1 MKTKPTG
8 LRFSKGIEFKDY
20 EVKQTPNGSQ
30 GTVEGYAAVF
40 NNIDRVGDVIVQ
52 GAFKRTIEE
61 QKGKFPILSHHNQ
74 QKQIGWNIE
83 AKEDENGLFV
93 VGKFDIQH
101 NTMAMEHFSLIQMA
115 KEVGAKAGLS
125 IGFTIEEANLDAVGD
140 QEVLKI
146 REVRLFEYSPVTFPA
161 NPMATATDAKSMFGD
176 DMDRVIDGWRSLG
189 ATKEQGS
196 EALLIRAARF
206 KKVEQGPDFES
217 QLWDT
222 AKQDWTNILLGD

>member
-8 LRFSKGIEFKDY
+8 VRLSPGIEFK
-20 EVKQTPNGSQ
+20 EFNVKQTPNGSE
-30 GTVEGYAAVF
+30 GIVEGYAAVF
-40 NNIDRVGDVIVQ
+40 NNVDRVGDVIVP
-52 GAFKRTIEE
+52 GAFKRTIED

-83 AKEDENGLFV
+83 AREDENGLFV
-93 VGKFDIQH
+93 VGKFDIRH

-115 KEVGAKAGLS
+115 KEHGAKAGLS
-125 IGFTIEEANLDAVGD
+125 IGFTIEDADLDVVGD
-140 QEVLKI
+140 KEVLKL

-161 NPMATATDAKSMFGD
+161 NPMATATDAKSMFGETLD
-176 DMDRVIDGWRSLG
+176 QVIDGWRSNG
-189 ATKEQGS
+189 ATRDQVS

-206 KKVEQGPDFES
+206 KKVEQSPDHES

-222 AKQDWTNILLGD
+222 AKQDWKNILLGD